1 MNRVEHV
8 HIVSKRLIVMTAL
21 AIAVLSA
28 IFGATFLLG
37 ERLMLTYLAFTCGII
52 GGFVSIQQRLKSVS
66 DEELELLAR
75 SWFQIVLIPIFG
87 GVFAL
92 VLYCLFLSGI
102 VSGHVFPAFT
112 MPKPATTGPDNNFMI
127 DLLTKTYPS
136 TGPDLAKLLFW
147 SFVAGFSERFVPQII
162 TKVAAGA
169 GGDDGKDGGKKDED
183 RKRDGRKNDGNAD

>member
-8 HIVSKRLIVMTAL
+8 HIVSKRLIVMTAI
-21 AIAVLSA
+21 AVAVLSA

-37 ERLMLTYLAFTCGII
+37 QRLMLTHLSFTCGII

-87 GVFAL
+87 GIFAL

-102 VSGHVFPAFT
+102 ISGHVFPAFS
-112 MPKPATTGPDNNFMI
+112 MPKPPAAGPDTNFMV
-127 DLLTKTYPS
+127 DLLIRTYPS
-136 TGPDLAKLLFW
+136 TGPDLAKFLFW
-147 SFVAGFSERFVPQII
+147 SFAAGFSERLVPQII

-169 GGDDGKDGGKKDED
+169 GGEGDAAKKDGP
-183 RKRDGRKNDGNAD
+183 